1 MSYNSHL
8 TFPLSSAMIPYKQTF
23 THIFYKGGIIMACF
37 MVPAT
42 EAIVTTVMTKVVEKK
57 EKKAME
63 KDPQQI
69 FAGES
74 THVSFSHKM
83 KWLDRMLW
91 GGSALLAFEHLWH
104 GELSPVFPFLTA
116 ANSEAGLNAMFQEM
130 ATTGVGMAVLV
141 TLVWGGMV
149 AVTRYWEK
157 HPLGKKVLQKTSGHG
172 REGK

>member
-1 MSYNSHL
+1 
-8 TFPLSSAMIPYKQTF
+8 
-23 THIFYKGGIIMACF
+23 MACF

-83 KWLDRMLW
+83 KWLDKMLW

-104 GELSPVFPFLTA
+104 GELLSLI
-116 ANSEAGLNAMFQEM
+116 
-130 ATTGVGMAVLV
+130 
-141 TLVWGGMV
+141 
-149 AVTRYWEK
+149 
-157 HPLGKKVLQKTSGHG
+157 HI
-172 REGK
+172 

>member
-1 MSYNSHL
+1 
-8 TFPLSSAMIPYKQTF
+8 
-23 THIFYKGGIIMACF
+23 MACF

-63 KDPQQI
+63 KEPQQI

-74 THVSFSHKM
+74 AHVSFSHKL

-104 GELSPVFPFLTA
+104 GELSLVFPFLTA

-130 ATTGVGMAVLV
+130 AITGVAMAAVV

-149 AVTRYWEK
+149 AVFFLKNRISTLFQGTAR
-157 HPLGKKVLQKTSGHG
+157 
-172 REGK
+172 

>member
-1 MSYNSHL
+1 
-8 TFPLSSAMIPYKQTF
+8 
-23 THIFYKGGIIMACF
+23 MACF

-83 KWLDRMLW
+83 KWLDKTLW

-116 ANSEAGLNAMFQEM
+116 ANSEAGLNAMFQEI

-157 HPLGKKVLQKTSGHG
+157 HPLGKKVLQKTSRHG

>member
-1 MSYNSHL
+1 
-8 TFPLSSAMIPYKQTF
+8 
-23 THIFYKGGIIMACF
+23 MACF

-83 KWLDRMLW
+83 KWLDKMLW

-104 GELSPVFPFLTA
+104 GEISPIFPFLTA
-116 ANSEAGLNAMFQEM
+116 A
-130 ATTGVGMAVLV
+130 
-141 TLVWGGMV
+141 
-149 AVTRYWEK
+149 R
-157 HPLGKKVLQKTSGHG
+157 
-172 REGK
+172 RD

>member
-1 MSYNSHL
+1 
-8 TFPLSSAMIPYKQTF
+8 
-23 THIFYKGGIIMACF
+23 MACF

-57 EKKAME
+57 EKKTME

-69 FAGES
+69 FVGES
-74 THVSFSHKM
+74 THVSFSHKL

-130 ATTGVGMAVLV
+130 ATTGVAMEAVV
-141 TLVWGGMV
+141 TLVWGGML
-149 AVTRYWEK
+149 AVTRRWEK
-157 HPLGKKVLQKTSGHG
+157 HPLERNALQKASK
-172 REGK
+172 R

>member
-1 MSYNSHL
+1 
-8 TFPLSSAMIPYKQTF
+8 
-23 THIFYKGGIIMACF
+23 MACF

-74 THVSFSHKM
+74 THVSFSRKM
-83 KWLDRMLW
+83 KWLDKMLW

-141 TLVWGGMV
+141 TLVWGGMGETSPWQKSV
-149 AVTRYWEK
+149 AKNIQTRKRGEIRYDITM
-157 HPLGKKVLQKTSGHG
+157 LYSGGCYYH
-172 REGK
+172 RSLVSLPST